1 MTRIFHAVVEFI
13 FWIAIFGSP
22 MLGGISVAFLIFL
35 SWPNMEWLSI
45 VFVGLGF
52 IVGIV
57 FAERVRRKYGCTRF
71 MSRLISTPDI
81 WPTDTYDRK
90 DNYNEN

>member
-1 MTRIFHAVVEFI
+1 MNRIFHTVIEVI

-35 SWPNMEWLSI
+35 SWPDMEWLSI

-52 IVGIV
+52 VVGIV

-71 MSRLISTPDI
+71 MSRLLSTPDVS
-81 WPTDTYDRK
+81 PSDTYNTKGENK
-90 DNYNEN
+90 D